1 MGYVHVIQY
10 DRQMGSAGPY
20 RVGIHKRMVWGESG
34 EFITISGKE
43 VHDFGAFSLVTT
55 GRFPTISSLYGS
67 GT

>member
-10 DRQMGSAGPY
+10 DRRMGSAGPLASEFTSARY
-20 RVGIHKRMVWGESG
+20 GGESG

-43 VHDFGAFSLVTT
+43 VHDFGAFSLVAT
-55 GRFPTISSLYGS
+55 GKHPTVFPLCGS